1 MKPAANRS
9 ARVRNRAEFEKLT
22 QRQKTIRTRVLEALS
37 AARIQGLPLSKAA
50 REAGTT
56 VKTIL
61 RYADSAVER
70 LASGRYRVLQN
81 DSLYRRL
88 QVISTEGLVQVDV
101 RGLLEARLASDHANA
116 IRDYGLSGDESVL
129 DRFRGARVGGVA
141 LETDVLRLAALAAAG
156 ELDEFQFYAASTS

>member
-1 MKPAANRS
+1 MKRNAARIIANRRQFEALS
-9 ARVRNRAEFEKLT
+9 PREREARARA
-22 QRQKTIRTRVLEALS
+22 LEALS
-37 AARIQGLPLSKAA
+37 RVRTSDLSLTSAA

-56 VKTIL
+56 VKTIV

-70 LASGRYRVLQN
+70 LPSGRYRVRQG

-88 QVISTEGLVQVDV
+88 QVISTEGLVEVDV

-141 LETDVLRLAALAAAG
+141 LETDVFKLAALAAAG
-156 ELDEFQFYAASTS
+156 ELDEFQFYADSTS